1 MMRRIQA
8 TALLRDTLREAAA
21 RWVFWGFYGLSTA
34 LILFFL
40 FLLRIDVIEGA
51 RATVTL
57 LGETS
62 PRALPVTR
70 LVRQF
75 EGGVASFLYVAGM
88 GLALFASA
96 GLVAATFEPGRI
108 EWLLSKPVSRVR
120 ILLWRYA
127 GAVIV
132 VALNVC
138 YLVLGV
144 WLILGWKT
152 GVWDAHFLVA
162 APTTIFM
169 FMVLLSVVT
178 LAAVLT
184 GSAALATMLVFA
196 LMVLSPILA
205 QHKLMVRLLDS
216 EFWRDV
222 WRAMYYC
229 LPKVFEVGRI
239 NMNLLRDRAVES
251 WMPVWSSALFAAV
264 VLAAALAAFSRRN
277 Y

>member
-1 MMRRIQA
+1 MHARQA
-8 TALLRDTLREAAA
+8 GALLRDTVREAGA

-40 FLLRIDVIEGA
+40 FILRIDVVEGA

-57 LGETS
+57 FGETS
-62 PRALPVTR
+62 PRALPVER

-75 EGGVASFLYVAGM
+75 QGGVASFLYVAGM
-88 GLALFASA
+88 GLAIFASA
-96 GLVAATFEPGRI
+96 GLTAATFETGRI
-108 EWLLSKPVSRVR
+108 EWLLSKPISRTR
-120 ILLWRYA
+120 LLLWRFA
-127 GAVIV
+127 GNLLV
-132 VALNVC
+132 VSLNVC

-152 GVWDAHFLVA
+152 GVWATGFLA
-162 APTTIFM
+162 AAATTIFM
-169 FMVLLSVVT
+169 FTVLLSVVT

-184 GSAALATMLVFA
+184 GSAALATMVAFA
-196 LMVLSPILA
+196 LMVISPILA
-205 QHKLMVRLLDS
+205 QHQLMVKLLDS
-216 EFWRDV
+216 EFWRDA
-222 WRAMYYC
+222 WRLLYWV

-239 NMNLLRDRAVES
+239 NMDLLRGRAVES

-264 VLAAALAAFSRRN
+264 VLAGALFAFSRRN